1 MKEDVSVDIKDNYVL
16 YHMNDEDTEISVI
29 EDFNRVSIVG
39 VLLLFCVSQLLV
51 QFSSV
56 QFDVQIEAE
65 RTQLYNA
72 DST

>member
-1 MKEDVSVDIKDNYVL
+1 VKEDVSVDIKDNYVL